1 MELVQIIII
10 GIIILLI
17 TLLIMKLIEQINNY
31 IQIKTVDHIVM
42 VGKHQVEYSN
52 SLLANIRELVA
63 EVAVLEFN
71 QFRDNHDMEKITLAN
86 IKTIAK
92 EVAEKSIQ
100 GLNLESINYVNLL
113 YTKDFIE
120 SYVIKSS
127 MEIVKGCLD
136 RSVNPVD

>member
-1 MELVQIIII
+1 MELAQIIII

-52 SLLANIRELVA
+52 ALLSNIRELVA

-71 QFRDNHDMEKITLAN
+71 QFRDSHDMEKITLAN

-92 EVAEKSIQ
+92 DVAEKSIQ